1 MEIDVSD
8 GLAMYGVALLDG
20 AETTSLAP
28 ETTLVVVRDLGAVT
42 APAVYQRQVPGDSD
56 LERHAAVLSTVAERC
71 AVAPAPVGTVF
82 RDRAALVRWMELHY
96 HALHESLAYLDGR
109 TVARVHIVKRDPA
122 STIDGAALGARAA
135 DVLKNLRAQAA
146 AMVPLKTEHLTGIVL
161 SGAFLVER
169 DKWGAFTGAVGG
181 AASAHSDLD
190 IRMTGPWP
198 PYDFVRLDL
207 GG

>member
-1 MEIDVSD
+1 MENDVSD
-8 GLAMYGVALLDG
+8 ALTLYGIALLDG
-20 AETTSLAP
+20 GETTSLAP
-28 ETTLVVVRDLGAVT
+28 DTSLVAVRDLGAVA
-42 APAVYQRQVPGDSD
+42 APAQYQRQTPNESD
-56 LERHAAVLSTVAERC
+56 LERHATVLGTVAERC

-82 RDRAALVRWMELHY
+82 RDRAALVRWLELHY

-122 STIDGAALGARAA
+122 STIEGAALAARAA

-146 AMVPLKTEHLTGIVL
+146 AMVPLKTEQLTGIVL

-169 DKWGAFTGAVGG
+169 EKWGAFTSAVG
-181 AASAHSDLD
+181 AANAAHTDLD
-190 IRMTGPWP
+190 IRVTGPWP

>member
-8 GLAMYGVALLDG
+8 GLTLYGIALLDG
-20 AETTSLAP
+20 GDATSLVP
-28 ETTLVVVRDLGAVT
+28 ETDLIAVRDLGAIT
-42 APAVYQRQVPGDSD
+42 APTQYQRQTPTDRD
-56 LERHAAVLSTVAERC
+56 LERHAAVLGTVAEHG

-82 RDRAALVRWMELHY
+82 RDRAAIVRWLELHY
-96 HALHESLAYLDGR
+96 HTLHESLAYLDGR
-109 TVARVHIVKRDPA
+109 TVARVHIVKRDPE
-122 STIDGAALGARAA
+122 STIEGAALAARAA
-135 DVLKNLRAQAA
+135 DVLKTLRVQAA
-146 AMVPLKTEHLTGIVL
+146 AMVPLKTEQLTGIVL

-169 DKWGAFTGAVGG
+169 EKWGAFSGAVGAAG
-181 AASAHSDLD
+181 AAHTDLD

>member
-1 MEIDVSD
+1 MTD
-8 GLAMYGVALLDG
+8 GLTLYGIALLDG
-20 AETTSLAP
+20 GEAASLAP
-28 ETTLVVVRDLGAVT
+28 ETSIVSVRDLGAVA
-42 APAVYQRQVPGDSD
+42 APAQYQRQTPDDRD
-56 LERHAAVLSTVAERC
+56 LERHAAVLGTVAERF

-82 RDRAALVRWMELHY
+82 RDRAALVRWLELHY

-109 TVARVHIVKRDPA
+109 TVARVHIVKSDPS
-122 STIDGAALGARAA
+122 STIDGAALAARAA

-146 AMVPLKTEHLTGIVL
+146 AMVPLKTEQLTGIVL

-169 DKWGAFTGAVGG
+169 EKWGAFTSAVGTAG
-181 AASAHSDLD
+181 AAHTDLD
-190 IRMTGPWP
+190 IRITGPWP

>member
-1 MEIDVSD
+1 MSD
-8 GLAMYGVALLDG
+8 GLLLYGVALLDG
-20 AETTSLAP
+20 VETNSLAADTSLV
-28 ETTLVVVRDLGAVT
+28 TVRDLGAIT
-42 APAVYQRQVPGDSD
+42 APAEYQRQAPDDRD
-56 LERHAAVLSTVAERC
+56 LERHGTVLGTVAERQ

-82 RDRAALVRWMELHY
+82 RDRAALIRWLELHY

-109 TVARVHIVKRDPA
+109 TVARVHIVKRDPS
-122 STIDGAALGARAA
+122 STVDGAALAARAA

-146 AMVPLKTEHLTGIVL
+146 AMVPLKTEQTTGIVL

-169 DKWGAFTGAVGG
+169 EKWGAFSGAVGG
-181 AASAHSDLD
+181 AGSAHADLD

>member
-1 MEIDVSD
+1 MNE
-8 GLAMYGVALLDG
+8 GLALYGIALLDG
-20 AETTSLAP
+20 GEGASLAP
-28 ETTLVVVRDLGAVT
+28 DTTLVPVRDLGAIT
-42 APAVYQRQVPGDSD
+42 ASVPYQRQNPDERD
-56 LERHAAVLSTVAERC
+56 LERHAAVLSMVAGRN

-82 RDRAALVRWMELHY
+82 RDRAALVRWIELHY

-109 TVARVHIVKRDPA
+109 LVARVHIVKRDPESA
-122 STIDGAALGARAA
+122 VEGAALAARAA

-146 AMVPLKTEHLTGIVL
+146 AMVPLKTEQLTGIVL

-169 DKWGAFTGAVGG
+169 DKWGTFTSAVGAAG
-181 AASAHSDLD
+181 AAHPDLD
-190 IRMTGPWP
+190 IRVTGPWP

>member
-1 MEIDVSD
+1 MSD
-8 GLAMYGVALLDG
+8 GLLLYGVALLDG
-20 AETTSLAP
+20 VESSSLAADTSLV
-28 ETTLVVVRDLGAVT
+28 TVRDLGAIT
-42 APAVYQRQVPGDSD
+42 APAEYQRQDPDDRD
-56 LERHAAVLSTVAERC
+56 LERHGIVLGTVAERQ

-82 RDRAALVRWMELHY
+82 RDRAALVRWLELHY

-109 TVARVHIVKRDPA
+109 TVARVHIVKRDPS
-122 STIDGAALGARAA
+122 STIDGAALAARAA
-135 DVLKNLRAQAA
+135 EVLKNLRAQAA
-146 AMVPLKTEHLTGIVL
+146 AMVPLKTEQLAGIVL

-169 DKWGAFTGAVGG
+169 EKWGAFSGAVGG
-181 AASAHSDLD
+181 AASAHADLD

>member
-1 MEIDVSD
+1 MSD
-8 GLAMYGVALLDG
+8 GLLLYGVALLDG
-20 AETTSLAP
+20 VETNSLAAETSLV
-28 ETTLVVVRDLGAVT
+28 TVRDLGAIT
-42 APAVYQRQVPGDSD
+42 APAEYQRQSSGDRD
-56 LERHAAVLSTVAERC
+56 LERHGTVLGTVAERQ

-82 RDRAALVRWMELHY
+82 RDRAALVRWLELHY

-109 TVARVHIVKRDPA
+109 TVARVHIVKRDPS
-122 STIDGAALGARAA
+122 STVDGAALAARAA
-135 DVLKNLRAQAA
+135 DVLKNLRSQAA
-146 AMVPLKTEHLTGIVL
+146 AMVPLKTEQLTGIVL

-169 DKWGAFTGAVGG
+169 DKWGAFSGAVGG
-181 AASAHSDLD
+181 AGSAHADLD

>member
-8 GLAMYGVALLDG
+8 GLALYGVALLDG
-20 AETTSLAP
+20 VEMGSLAP
-28 ETTLVVVRDLGAVT
+28 DTTLIPVRDLGAVV
-42 APAVYQRQVPGDSD
+42 APSLYQRQVPDERD
-56 LERHAAVLSTVAERC
+56 LERHAAVLSTVAERS

-82 RDRAALVRWMELHY
+82 RDRAALVRWLELHY

-109 TVARVHIVKRDPA
+109 TVARVHIVKRDA
-122 STIDGAALGARAA
+122 QSTIEGAALAARAA
-135 DVLKNLRAQAA
+135 DVLKNLRVQAA
-146 AMVPLKTEHLTGIVL
+146 AMVPLKTEQLTGIVL

-169 DKWGAFTGAVGG
+169 EKWGSFSSAIG
-181 AASAHSDLD
+181 AAGAAHTDLD

>member
-1 MEIDVSD
+1 MSD
-8 GLAMYGVALLDG
+8 GLLLYGVALLDG
-20 AETTSLAP
+20 VETNSLAAETSLV
-28 ETTLVVVRDLGAVT
+28 TVRDLGAIT
-42 APAVYQRQVPGDSD
+42 APAEYQRQSPGDRD
-56 LERHAAVLSTVAERC
+56 LERHGTVLGTVAERQ

-82 RDRAALVRWMELHY
+82 RDRAALVRWLELHY

-109 TVARVHIVKRDPA
+109 TVARVHIVKRDPS
-122 STIDGAALGARAA
+122 STVDGAALAARAA
-135 DVLKNLRAQAA
+135 DVLKNLRSQAA
-146 AMVPLKTEHLTGIVL
+146 AMVPLKTEQLTGIVL

-169 DKWGAFTGAVGG
+169 DKWGAFSGAVGG
-181 AASAHSDLD
+181 AGSAHADLD

>member
-8 GLAMYGVALLDG
+8 GLLLYGVALLDG
-20 AETTSLAP
+20 VESNSLAADTSLV
-28 ETTLVVVRDLGAVT
+28 TVRDLGAIT
-42 APAVYQRQVPGDSD
+42 APAEYQRQDPDDRD
-56 LERHAAVLSTVAERC
+56 LERHGIVLGTVAERQ

-82 RDRAALVRWMELHY
+82 RDRAALVRWLELHY

-109 TVARVHIVKRDPA
+109 TVARVHIVKRDPS
-122 STIDGAALGARAA
+122 STIDGAALAARAG
-135 DVLKNLRAQAA
+135 DVLKNLRVQAA
-146 AMVPLKTEHLTGIVL
+146 AMVPLKPEQLTGIVL

-169 DKWGAFTGAVGG
+169 EKWGAFSGAVGG
-181 AASAHSDLD
+181 AGSAHADLD

>member
-1 MEIDVSD
+1 MSE
-8 GLAMYGVALLDG
+8 GLVLYGIALLDG
-20 AETTSLAP
+20 VDTTSLAA
-28 ETTLVVVRDLGAVT
+28 ETSVVPVRDLGAVA
-42 APAVYQRQVPGDSD
+42 APAPYQRQNPDERD
-56 LERHAAVLSTVAERC
+56 LERHAAVLSTVAERL
-71 AVAPAPVGTVF
+71 AIAPAPVGTVF

-96 HALHESLAYLDGR
+96 HALHETLAYLDGR

-122 STIDGAALGARAA
+122 STIEGAALAARAA

-146 AMVPLKTEHLTGIVL
+146 AMVPLKTEQLTGIVL

-169 DKWGAFTGAVGG
+169 DKWGAFTSAVGAAG
-181 AASAHSDLD
+181 AAHPDLD

>member
-1 MEIDVSD
+1 MNE
-8 GLAMYGVALLDG
+8 GLALYGIALLDG
-20 AETTSLAP
+20 GEGASLAP
-28 ETTLVVVRDLGAVT
+28 DTALVSVRDLGAIT
-42 APAVYQRQVPGDSD
+42 ASVPYQRQSPDERD
-56 LERHAAVLSTVAERC
+56 LERHAAVLSMVAERN

-82 RDRAALVRWMELHY
+82 RDRAALVRWIELHY

-109 TVARVHIVKRDPA
+109 LVARVHIVKRDPA
-122 STIDGAALGARAA
+122 SAVEGAALAARAA

-146 AMVPLKTEHLTGIVL
+146 AMVPLKTEQLTGIVL

-169 DKWGAFTGAVGG
+169 DKWGTFTSAVGAAG
-181 AASAHSDLD
+181 AAHTDLD
-190 IRMTGPWP
+190 IRVTGPWP

>member
-1 MEIDVSD
+1 MSD
-8 GLAMYGVALLDG
+8 GLTLYGVALLDG
-20 AETTSLAP
+20 GEMTSLAP
-28 ETTLVVVRDLGAVT
+28 ETGVVAVRDLGAIT
-42 APAVYQRQVPGDSD
+42 APTEYQRQVPDERD
-56 LERHAAVLSTVAERC
+56 LERHAAVLGTVAERG

-82 RDRAALVRWMELHY
+82 RDRAALVRWVELHY

-109 TVARVHIVKRDPA
+109 TVARVHIVKRDPS
-122 STIDGAALGARAA
+122 STIEGAALAARAA
-135 DVLKNLRAQAA
+135 DVLKVLRAQAA
-146 AMVPLKTEHLTGIVL
+146 AMVPLKTELLTGIVL

-169 DKWGAFTGAVGG
+169 EKWGAFSSAVGAAG
-181 AASAHSDLD
+181 AAHADLD

>member
-1 MEIDVSD
+1 MSD
-8 GLAMYGVALLDG
+8 GLLLYGVALLDG
-20 AETTSLAP
+20 VETNSLAADTSLV
-28 ETTLVVVRDLGAVT
+28 TVRDLGAIT
-42 APAVYQRQVPGDSD
+42 APAEYQRQSPGDRD
-56 LERHAAVLSTVAERC
+56 LERHGTVLGTVAERQ

-82 RDRAALVRWMELHY
+82 RDRAALVRWLELHY

-109 TVARVHIVKRDPA
+109 TVARVHIVKRDPS
-122 STIDGAALGARAA
+122 STVDGAALAARAA

-146 AMVPLKTEHLTGIVL
+146 AMVPLKTEQLTGIVL

-169 DKWGAFTGAVGG
+169 EKWGAFSGAVGG
-181 AASAHSDLD
+181 AGSAHADLD

>member
-1 MEIDVSD
+1 MSN
-8 GLAMYGVALLDG
+8 GLLLFGVALLDG
-20 AETTSLAP
+20 VESTSLAAD
-28 ETTLVVVRDLGAVT
+28 TSLVTVRDLGAIT
-42 APAVYQRQVPGDSD
+42 APAEYQRQEPDDRD
-56 LERHAAVLSTVAERC
+56 LERHGIVLGTVAERQ

-82 RDRAALVRWMELHY
+82 RDRAALVRWLELHY

-109 TVARVHIVKRDPA
+109 TVARVHIGKRDPS
-122 STIDGAALGARAA
+122 STIDGAALAARAA

-146 AMVPLKTEHLTGIVL
+146 AMVPLKTEQRTGIVL

-169 DKWGAFTGAVGG
+169 EKWGAFSGAVGG
-181 AASAHSDLD
+181 AGSAHADLD

>member
-1 MEIDVSD
+1 MEIDVSE
-8 GLAMYGVALLDG
+8 GLVLYGIALLDG
-20 AETTSLAP
+20 VDTTSLAA
-28 ETTLVVVRDLGAVT
+28 ETSVVPVRDLGAVA
-42 APAVYQRQVPGDSD
+42 APAPYQRQNPDERD
-56 LERHAAVLSTVAERC
+56 LERHAAVLSTVAERF
-71 AVAPAPVGTVF
+71 AVAPAPVGPVF

-96 HALHESLAYLDGR
+96 HALHETLAYLDGR

-122 STIDGAALGARAA
+122 STIEGAALAARAA

-146 AMVPLKTEHLTGIVL
+146 AMVPLKTEQLTGIVL

-169 DKWGAFTGAVGG
+169 DKWGAFTSAVGAAG
-181 AASAHSDLD
+181 AAHPDLD

>member
-1 MEIDVSD
+1 MSD
-8 GLAMYGVALLDG
+8 GLLLYGVALLDG
-20 AETTSLAP
+20 VESNSLAADTSLV
-28 ETTLVVVRDLGAVT
+28 TVRDLGAIT
-42 APAVYQRQVPGDSD
+42 APAEYQRQDPDDRD
-56 LERHAAVLSTVAERC
+56 LERHGIVLGTVAERQ

-82 RDRAALVRWMELHY
+82 RDRAALVRWLELHY

-109 TVARVHIVKRDPA
+109 TVARVHIVKRDPS
-122 STIDGAALGARAA
+122 STIDGAALAARAG
-135 DVLKNLRAQAA
+135 DVLKNLRVQAA
-146 AMVPLKTEHLTGIVL
+146 AMVPLKPEQLTGIVL

-169 DKWGAFTGAVGG
+169 EKWGAFSGAVGG
-181 AASAHSDLD
+181 AGSAHADLD